1 MVYSIGPNDY
11 AFLSF
16 AENIVKIC
24 EKNIDQNLSG
34 KYSQKILDTAKWM
47 CFIWIRDSFKIAIQ
61 SKSRSEW
68 WFHRI

>member
-16 AENIVKIC
+16 AENIVIC

-34 KYSQKILDTAKWM
+34 KYSQKILDTAK
-47 CFIWIRDSFKIAIQ
+47 
-61 SKSRSEW
+61 
-68 WFHRI
+68 

>member
-24 EKNIDQNLSG
+24 EKNTDQNLSG
-34 KYSQKILDTAKWM
+34 KYSQKILDTAK
-47 CFIWIRDSFKIAIQ
+47 
-61 SKSRSEW
+61 
-68 WFHRI
+68 